1 MKAQLVATLSQLPTI
16 TQVSISIERSAQDIP
31 DSQVLVSGSQTASLL
46 GVGEEGLKAL
56 TGANQD
62 ETNAG
67 LSFFGS
73 REVSSLAVS
82 RSAGKLAAVTG
93 DGVAVT
99 GLSNPGGVIDLVDP
113 RNSLVAMDYDS
124 LRNLW
129 LVSSSQISVNS
140 LPIQAPWLAGVE
152 INDFALSPEG
162 SRVAVLIGGGT
173 NQLLVAGIVR
183 DESGSPIRL
192 ASPISITADVE
203 NPTKISWFDS
213 VTIAVLNSE
222 PETAS
227 LSLVS
232 IGGTTR
238 IIQGVNEVISL
249 VALGDGSSLFAL
261 KESGE
266 LVVFR
271 GSFWS
276 SIERGISAIA
286 IAR

>member
-1 MKAQLVATLSQLPTI
+1 
-16 TQVSISIERSAQDIP
+16 
-31 DSQVLVSGSQTASLL
+31 LL
-46 GVGEEGLKAL
+46 GVGEEGLQAL

-62 ETNAG
+62 ETNSG
-67 LSFFGS
+67 ISFFGS

-99 GLSNPGGVIDLVDP
+99 GLSNPGGAINFVDP
-113 RNSLVAMDYDS
+113 RASLVAIDYDP
-124 LRNLW
+124 LQNLW
-129 LVSSSQISVNS
+129 LVSRSQLSVNS
-140 LPIQAPWLAGVE
+140 SPIQTPWLAGAE
-152 INDFALSPEG
+152 ILDFALSPEG
-162 SRVAVLIGGGT
+162 SRVAVLVGGRT

-183 DESGSPIRL
+183 DENGSPIRL
-192 ASPISITADVE
+192 ASPIAVTADIE
-203 NPTKISWFDS
+203 NPSKIAWFDS
-213 VTIAVLNSE
+213 VTVAVLNSE

-227 LSLVS
+227 ISLIT

-238 IIQGVNEVISL
+238 PIQGVNEVISL
-249 VALGDGSSLFAL
+249 AALGDGSSLYAL

-276 SIERGISAIA
+276 SIENGISAIA